1 MQLNVVAAMVVGSV
15 GRRAVSWRRVVG
27 VIVVRSRGVV
37 GVIRLSCLRRV
48 LVVGRRAVTDRP
60 SSAVVGV
67 GAASTAS
74 FGGQAREEE
83 EQDEEDSNYAGEKHP
98 ASPSVPSAVAVVAV
112 ASVVITIVLTSF
124 ENRHVCGWKK
134 LMCM

>member
-1 MQLNVVAAMVVGSV
+1 MTGS
-15 GRRAVSWRRVVG
+15 ASTCSHTWRRVVG
-27 VIVVRSRGVV
+27 VVVVRGRGVV
-37 GVIRLSCLRRV
+37 GVVRLSCLRRV

-60 SSAVVGV
+60 SSTVVGI

-83 EQDEEDSNYAGEKHP
+83 EQNEEDSNYAGEKHP

-112 ASVVITIVLTSF
+112 ASMGI
-124 ENRHVCGWKK
+124 HVSERVAQI
-134 LMCM
+134 LMSS

>member
-1 MQLNVVAAMVVGSV
+1 MSINAMTGS
-15 GRRAVSWRRVVG
+15 ASTCSHTWRRVVG
-27 VIVVRSRGVV
+27 VVVVRSRGVV

-112 ASVVITIVLTSF
+112 ASMGI
-124 ENRHVCGWKK
+124 HVSERVAQI
-134 LMCM
+134 LMSS

>member
-1 MQLNVVAAMVVGSV
+1 M
-15 GRRAVSWRRVVG
+15 
-27 VIVVRSRGVV
+27 RSRGVV

-112 ASVVITIVLTSF
+112 ASMDI
-124 ENRHVCGWKK
+124 HVSERIAQI
-134 LMCM
+134 LMSS

>member
-1 MQLNVVAAMVVGSV
+1 MTGS
-15 GRRAVSWRRVVG
+15 ASTCSHTWRRVVG

-112 ASVVITIVLTSF
+112 ASMGI
-124 ENRHVCGWKK
+124 HVSERVAQI
-134 LMCM
+134 LMSS

>member
-1 MQLNVVAAMVVGSV
+1 MSINAMTGS
-15 GRRAVSWRRVVG
+15 ASTCSHTWRRVVG
-27 VIVVRSRGVV
+27 VVVVRSRGVV

-48 LVVGRRAVTDRP
+48 LVVGRRAVTDCP

-67 GAASTAS
+67 GAASTTS

-112 ASVVITIVLTSF
+112 ASMEI
-124 ENRHVCGWKK
+124 HVSERVAQI
-134 LMCM
+134 LMSS